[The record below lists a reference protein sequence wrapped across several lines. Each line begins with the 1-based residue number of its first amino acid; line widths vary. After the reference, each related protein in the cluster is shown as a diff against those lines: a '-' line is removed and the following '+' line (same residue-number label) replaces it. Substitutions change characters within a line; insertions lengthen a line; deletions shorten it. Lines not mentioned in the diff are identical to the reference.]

1 MRLPFV
7 KNVLPGVLLLLCWGG
22 ESAARAQTSDG
33 AAQYTLAVRG
43 VALSEALERFSRVTG
58 LALAYDPVLVR
69 GQYAFCAIQ
78 DEPAEDVLR
87 CLLKESSLDFYRL
100 SSGTYVL
107 APRPELPPQA
117 GYLAGLVTDQA
128 TGTPLSGAHV
138 YLAEADFGS
147 VTNGTGHFVLP
158 PLLPGRYAVRIT
170 HLGYH
175 VWEDTLRVTSHEQTR
190 AEAALQPQTVFITP
204 VVVDGVAE
212 RLAADLLGQAR
223 VGPSDRLT
231 PTAAAPAYREL
242 GARAGIRLSDVTAD
256 VHVQGGEAGEHELRL
271 DGVPVYLPRTSTGLI
286 GPFSAFAL
294 EHITVH
300 KAGFDAAQ
308 GSQTSG
314 ILLAE
319 HGLGR
324 TNRANVQVDPL
335 SLNARVQLA
344 PLPEKL
350 TVMAAGRLGLW
361 DVYAPPRLHRT
372 LDAWGAPDLF
382 LISAPLSA
390 ETDASA
396 LAIATPPDL
405 SASTYPALHFSDLHA
420 AARLRLSPLRTLYAS
435 AYQGRNRLTG
445 GLFADDAHAL
455 SVGDGA
461 RARFTVF
468 DDYQWQNRLAQIRY
482 DAVLGSR
489 TLASVQAWASQYTLR
504 HSYDVLDSV
513 IVQVED
519 DVARLLP
526 GETTPIRDGNDVRT
540 LALTGSLDH
549 ARPRHRLRFG
559 AEALQTESLFALHDV
574 RFPAAAYRS
583 EAFSGDELAGYGAYS
598 PLRQPVSHVAGRWRL
613 AAFADD
619 AWTLTPRLRA
629 EIGLR
634 LTYLP
639 DRETAYAEPRAAL
652 YYNQDRGLLGPWSL
666 RTAAGL
672 YRQFQN
678 QVDVS
683 VLNAGALLPSV
694 RVWLPLDASV
704 RPPMTYHL
712 TQAAR
717 FEPAERWHLSVEGY
731 YKHQPHR
738 LAIAYAPAGTEPY
751 QGRARAQADF
761 LTGTQ
766 GRAYGGAVSIEWR
779 PDQARLEATYEYDH
793 AKQQSPDLFEGRA
806 ESVPWNEPHR
816 AKLGLDWMPTPHLT
830 LSARG
835 RGAWGRAW
843 GFRQAYYD
851 YFGHSAKTR
860 FHGLHDFG
868 RPSEHILP
876 PLYTLDLSIAYAR
889 PMGRADV
896 QLRLDLLNATDR
908 RNVADWRLTFED
920 GTWRKQPR
928 YLYPRMPLLALR
940 VGF

>member
-22 ESAARAQTSDG
+22 WSAARAQTSDG

-43 VALSEALERFSRVTG
+43 VALGEALERFSRVTG

-69 GQYAFCAIQ
+69 GQYAFCAAQ

-87 CLLKESSLDFYRL
+87 CLLEESSLDFYRL

-107 APRPELPPQA
+107 APRPELPPQP
-117 GYLAGLVTDQA
+117 GYLAGLVTDEA

-147 VTNGTGHFVLP
+147 VTNTTGQFVLP

-175 VWEDTLRVTSHEQTR
+175 VWQDTLRVTSHEQTR
-190 AEAALQPQTVFITP
+190 TEAALQPQTVFITP
-204 VVVDGVAE
+204 VVVDGVTE

-223 VGPSDRLT
+223 LEQRDALT
-231 PTAAAPAYREL
+231 PTAATPVYRNV
-242 GARAGIRLSDVTAD
+242 GALTGVRLSDVTAD

-271 DGVPVYLPRTSTGLI
+271 DGVPVYLPRSSNGLI

-294 EHITVH
+294 ERITVH

-324 TNRANVQVDPL
+324 ANRADVQADPL
-335 SLNARVQLA
+335 SLNARVQFA
-344 PLPEKL
+344 PSPEKL
-350 TVMAAGRLGLW
+350 AVMAAGRLGLW
-361 DVYAPPRLHRT
+361 GVYTPPGLYTT
-372 LDAWGAPDLF
+372 LEAWGAPDPF
-382 LISAPLSA
+382 LITAPLTT
-390 ETDASA
+390 ETDVSA
-396 LAIATPPDL
+396 FGPATPMEL
-405 SASTYPALHFSDLHA
+405 GEGTYPALRFSDVHA
-420 AARLRLSPLRTLYAS
+420 AARLRLSPLRTVYAS
-435 AYQGRNRLTG
+435 AYQGRNRLSG
-445 GLFADDAHAL
+445 GLFSGDAYML
-455 SVGDGA
+455 EPDQENTL
-461 RARFTVF
+461 FTVS

-489 TLASVQAWASQYTLR
+489 TLASAQAWASQYTLR

-513 IVQVED
+513 IVREEGGR
-519 DVARLLP
+519 ARLLP
-526 GETTPIRDGNDVRT
+526 GETTSIQDGNDIRT
-540 LALTGSLDH
+540 LAFTGMIDH
-549 ARPRHRLRFG
+549 ARPRHRLRLG
-559 AEALQTESLFALHDV
+559 AEALHTESLFALHDV
-574 RFPAAAYRS
+574 RFPRADYYRS
-583 EAFSGDELAGYGAYS
+583 GVTEGDLAVNYAAFG
-598 PLRQPVSHVAGRWRL
+598 PLPQPVSHVAQRWRM

-619 AWTLTPRLRA
+619 AWTLTSRLRA
-629 EIGLR
+629 ELGLR

-639 DRETAYAEPRAAL
+639 NREATYAEPRAAL
-652 YYNQDRGLLGPWSL
+652 YYSQDRGPLGPWSV

-717 FEPAERWHLSVEGY
+717 FQPAERWHLSLEGY

-738 LAIAYAPAGTEPY
+738 LAIAYAPAGSEPY
-751 QGRARAQADF
+751 AGRARAQADF
-761 LTGTQ
+761 LTSTQ
-766 GRAYGGAVSIEWR
+766 GRAYGGAASLEWTHDR
-779 PDQARLEATYEYDH
+779 ARLEALYEYDH
-793 AKQQSPDLFEGRA
+793 AEQQSPELFEGRT
-806 ESVPWNEPHR
+806 EPVPWNEPHR
-816 AKLGLDWMPTPHLT
+816 AELGLDWMATPHLS

-835 RGAWGRAW
+835 RGVWGRTW

-851 YFGHSAKTR
+851 YFGHSTETR
-860 FHGLHDFG
+860 FHGLYDFG
-868 RPSEHILP
+868 RPSRHVLP
-876 PLYTLDLSIAYAR
+876 AFYTLDLSIAYAR
-889 PMGRADV
+889 ALGRADV
-896 QLRLDLLNATDR
+896 QIRLDLLNATDR
-908 RNVADWRLTFED
+908 RNVADWRLTFEE
-920 GTWRKQPR
+920 GTWQKQPR

-940 VGF
+940 LGL

>member
-1 MRLPFV
+1 MLSAPPRTNPPRTSCAAFLH
-7 KNVLPGVLLLLCWGG
+7 
-22 ESAARAQTSDG
+22 ESD
-33 AAQYTLAVRG
+33 
-43 VALSEALERFSRVTG
+43 
-58 LALAYDPVLVR
+58 
-69 GQYAFCAIQ
+69 
-78 DEPAEDVLR
+78 
-87 CLLKESSLDFYRL
+87 LDFYRL

-107 APRPELPPQA
+107 TPRPELPPQP

-147 VTNGTGHFVLP
+147 VTNGTGQFVLP

-175 VWEDTLRVTSHEQTR
+175 IWEDTLRVTSHEQTR
-190 AEAALQPQTVFITP
+190 AEAALQARTVFITP

-212 RLAADLLGQAR
+212 RLAADLLGAAR
-223 VGPSDRLT
+223 VERSDRLT
-231 PTAAAPAYREL
+231 AAAGPTYHEL
-242 GARAGIRLSDVTAD
+242 GALAGIRLSDVTAD

-271 DGVPVYLPRTSTGLI
+271 DGVPVYLPRASTGLV

-294 EHITVH
+294 ERITVH

-314 ILLAE
+314 LLLAE
-319 HGLGR
+319 HGLSR
-324 TNRANVQVDPL
+324 TNRADVQVDPL

-344 PLPEKL
+344 PSPEKL

-361 DVYAPPRLHRT
+361 DVYAPPRLQTT
-372 LDAWGAPDLF
+372 LEAWGAPDLF
-382 LISAPLSA
+382 LITAPLSA

-396 LAIATPPDL
+396 LDAATPPDL
-405 SASTYPALHFSDLHA
+405 AASGTYPALHFSDLHA
-420 AARLRLSPLRTLYAS
+420 AARLQLSPLRTVYAS

-445 GLFADDAHAL
+445 GLFADNASSL
-455 SVGDGA
+455 FNGDGA
-461 RARFTVF
+461 RALFSVF
-468 DDYQWQNRLAQIRY
+468 DDYRWQNRLAQVRY
-482 DAVLGSR
+482 DAVLGRR
-489 TLASVQAWASQYTLR
+489 TLAGLQAWASEYTLR

-513 IVQVED
+513 IVRVEQD
-519 DVARLLP
+519 AERLVP
-526 GETTPIRDGNDVRT
+526 GKTTPIQDGNDVRT
-540 LALTGSLDH
+540 LALSGSVDH
-549 ARPRHRLRFG
+549 ARARHRLRFG
-559 AEALQTESLFALHDV
+559 AEVLQTKSLFALHDV
-574 RFPAAAYRS
+574 RFPAAGYSR
-583 EAFSGDELAGYGAYS
+583 EAVEGDMAIGYGAYS
-598 PLRQPVSHVAGRWRL
+598 PLRQPVSHVAARWRL

-639 DRETAYAEPRAAL
+639 DRATAYAEPRAAL
-652 YYNQDRGLLGPWSL
+652 YYSQASGPLGPWSL

-704 RPPMTYHL
+704 RPPMTYHV
-712 TQAAR
+712 TQALR
-717 FEPAERWHLSVEGY
+717 FQPAEEWHLGLEGY

-738 LAIAYAPAGTEPY
+738 LAIAYAPAGSQPY
-751 QGRARAQADF
+751 VGRARAQADF
-761 LTGTQ
+761 LTSTQ
-766 GRAYGGAVSIEWR
+766 GQAYGGAVSLEWSR
-779 PDQARLEATYEYDH
+779 EQARLEATYEYDH
-793 AKQQSPDLFEGRA
+793 AEQRSPDLFGGRT
-806 ESVPWNEPHR
+806 EPVSWNEPHR
-816 AKLGLDWMPTPHLT
+816 AELGLDWMLTSHFT

-835 RGAWGRAW
+835 RGVWGRAW

-851 YFGHSAKTR
+851 YFGHSAETR
-860 FHGLHDFG
+860 FHGPYDFG
-868 RPSEHILP
+868 RPSDHVLP
-876 PLYTLDLSIAYAR
+876 ALYTLDLSMAYAR
-889 PMGRADV
+889 ALGRADV
-896 QLRLDLLNATDR
+896 QFRLDLLNATDR
-908 RNVADWRLTFED
+908 RNVADWRLAYKN
-920 GTWRKQPR
+920 GTWQKQPR

>member
-1 MRLPFV
+1 MLETLL
-7 KNVLPGVLLLLCWGG
+7 KKKLLPGVLLLFCWSGW
-22 ESAARAQTSDG
+22 SMAWAQSPEAG
-33 AAQYTLAVRG
+33 PQYTLAVRG
-43 VALSEALERFSRVTG
+43 VALGEALERFARVTG

-69 GQYAFCAIQ
+69 GQYAFCVAQ
-78 DEPAEDVLR
+78 NEPAEDVLR
-87 CLLKESSLDFYRL
+87 CLLKESDLDFYRL

-107 APRPELPPQA
+107 ALRPELPPQP

-147 VTNGTGHFVLP
+147 VTNGTGQFVLP

-190 AEAALQPQTVFITP
+190 AEAALQAQTVFITP
-204 VVVDGVAE
+204 VVVDGVTE
-212 RLAADLLGQAR
+212 RLAADLLGQALVEQSGALATAA
-223 VGPSDRLT
+223 VGPT
-231 PTAAAPAYREL
+231 YREL
-242 GARAGIRLSDVTAD
+242 GALAGVRLSDVTAD
-256 VHVQGGEAGEHELRL
+256 AHVQGGEAGEHELRL

-294 EHITVH
+294 ERITVH

-324 TNRANVQVDPL
+324 TNRAEVQVDPL
-335 SLNARVQLA
+335 SLNVRVQLA
-344 PLPEKL
+344 PSPEKL
-350 TVMAAGRLGLW
+350 TVMAARLGLW
-361 DVYAPPRLHRT
+361 DVYAPPRLHTT
-372 LDAWGAPDLF
+372 LAAWGAPDLF
-382 LISAPLSA
+382 LITAPLSA
-390 ETDASA
+390 ETDVSTLDA
-396 LAIATPPDL
+396 ATPSDL
-405 SASTYPALHFSDLHA
+405 DAGPYPALHFSDLHA
-420 AARLRLSPLRTLYAS
+420 AARLRLSPLRTVYAS
-435 AYQGRNRLTG
+435 AYQGRNQLTG
-445 GLFADDAHAL
+445 GLFADDANLFSYGAAERAL
-455 SVGDGA
+455 
-461 RARFTVF
+461 FTVF
-468 DDYQWQNRLAQIRY
+468 DDYRWQNRLAQVRY

-513 IVQVED
+513 IVRVED
-519 DVARLLP
+519 NVARLLP

-540 LALTGSLDH
+540 LALKGSVDH

-559 AEALQTESLFALHDV
+559 AEVLQTESLFALHDV
-574 RFPAAAYRS
+574 RFPAAGYSPEAVQVGGDRAYS
-583 EAFSGDELAGYGAYS
+583 QYS

-629 EIGLR
+629 ELGLR

-639 DRETAYAEPRAAL
+639 DRSETYAEPRAAL
-652 YYNQDRGLLGPWSL
+652 YYNREQGPLGPWSL

-712 TQAAR
+712 AQAAR
-717 FEPAERWHLSVEGY
+717 FQPAEQWHLSLEGY

-738 LAIAYAPAGTEPY
+738 LAIAYAPAGTHPY
-751 QGRARAQADF
+751 AGRARAQADF
-761 LTGTQ
+761 PTSAQ
-766 GRAYGGAVSIEWR
+766 RRAYGGAVSLEWS
-779 PDQARLEATYEYDH
+779 PDWARLEATYEYDH
-793 AKQQSPDLFEGRA
+793 AEQQSPDLFEGRS
-806 ESVPWNEPHR
+806 EPVPWNEPHR
-816 AKLGLDWMPTPHLT
+816 AELGVDWMPTPHLT

-835 RGAWGRAW
+835 RGVWGRAW

-851 YFGHSAKTR
+851 YFGHSAETR
-860 FHGLHDFG
+860 FHGPYDFG
-868 RPSEHILP
+868 RPSDHVLP
-876 PLYTLDLSIAYAR
+876 PLYALDLSVAYAR
-889 PMGRADV
+889 PLGRADV

-908 RNVADWRLTFED
+908 RNVADWRLAFED